1 MKSNALPRR
10 LALLLALTVAAAC
23 NRAGGSETAPR
34 SDTQAAASAPQAT
47 QVAQAAAQ
55 PARGAPVK
63 MVVYKSPTCGCCT
76 KWVEHVQAAGF
87 QVEVHDTADVTPV
100 KNEHGLPQH
109 LASCHTALVDGYVIE
124 GHVPA
129 DVIRR
134 LLSERPQVTGIAVPG
149 MPAGSPGMEMG
160 SRKDPYDIIA
170 FARDGK
176 VSVYETR

>member
-10 LALLLALTVAAAC
+10 LALLLALTVTAAC

-34 SDTQAAASAPQAT
+34 SDTETGASAPQA
-47 QVAQAAAQ
+47 AAVVQ
-55 PARGAPVK
+55 PEKGPPVR
-63 MVVYKSPTCGCCT
+63 MVVYKTPTCGCC
-76 KWVEHVQAAGF
+76 KNWVEHVQAAGF
-87 QVEVHDTADVTPV
+87 QVEVQDMPDVTPV

-109 LASCHTALVDGYVIE
+109 LASCHTAIVDGYVVE

-134 LLSERPQVTGIAVPG
+134 LLSERPQVAGIAVPG
-149 MPAGSPGMEMG
+149 MPMGSPGMEVPG
-160 SRKDPYDIIA
+160 GRKDPYDIIA
-170 FARDGK
+170 FARNGT